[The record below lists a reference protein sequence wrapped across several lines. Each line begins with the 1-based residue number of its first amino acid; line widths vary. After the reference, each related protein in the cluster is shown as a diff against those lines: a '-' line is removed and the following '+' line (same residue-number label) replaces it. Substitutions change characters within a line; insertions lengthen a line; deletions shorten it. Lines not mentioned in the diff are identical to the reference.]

1 MVGRNT
7 RHTESDIRHRAG
19 WSCASAIKTDQSS
32 LGLNDRDLA
41 ASITMLQ
48 ALTTK
53 HSFPIRYVR
62 LYRTVM
68 DAFTGILRVTP
79 SALLLPTIE
88 TELSSASAQNA
99 GFVALEGLELD
110 QEVVE
115 MMNQFLNSVPNSP
128 GVLDATM

>member
-1 MVGRNT
+1 
-7 RHTESDIRHRAG
+7 
-19 WSCASAIKTDQSS
+19 
-32 LGLNDRDLA
+32 
-41 ASITMLQ
+41 
-48 ALTTK
+48 
-53 HSFPIRYVR
+53 
-62 LYRTVM
+62 M

-88 TELSSASAQNA
+88 TELSSAPAQNA
-99 GFVALEGLELD
+99 GYVALEGLELD